1 MTFPCPDKSTQG
13 AETPISELPSF
24 VKDIRAAGSPFPAFH
39 YWQPER
45 TGDAAEDYECGRRH
59 FLEAVGFSRRPNA
72 QMFLAFVLV
81 AMFQN
86 LGEMESGFIDGLL
99 EAAQVGAVPPR
110 LTDEEI
116 AATDADPERLRVI
129 EGEMAAAIASK
140 AWLPDFL
147 RLTVL
152 RLLSGAEGEHI
163 GGAMTMIARMALNG
177 SRN

>member
-1 MTFPCPDKSTQG
+1 M
-13 AETPISELPSF
+13 
-24 VKDIRAAGSPFPAFH
+24 
-39 YWQPER
+39 
-45 TGDAAEDYECGRRH
+45 DYQWGRQH
-59 FLEAVGFSRRPNA
+59 FREAVAFSFRPNA
-72 QMFLAFVLV
+72 QMFLAHVLV

-86 LGEMESGFIDGLL
+86 LGSMEIGFIDGLL

-110 LTDEEI
+110 LTDEEV
-116 AATDADPERLRVI
+116 AAIEAAPEDGAKLRAV
-129 EGEMAAAIASK
+129 ESEMASAIASK
-140 AWLPDFL
+140 GWLPDFL

>member
-1 MTFPCPDKSTQG
+1 MMNDKSLKRTE
-13 AETPISELPSF
+13 APISELPAF
-24 VKDIRAAGSPFPAFH
+24 VKEIPAGGSAFPLVH
-39 YWQPER
+39 YWMPER
-45 TGDAAEDYECGRRH
+45 TGDPEIDYQSGKQH
-59 FLEAVGFSRRPNA
+59 FMEAVAFSFRPHA
-72 QMFLAFVLV
+72 QMFLAFVLM
-81 AMFQN
+81 AMFGN
-86 LGEMESGFIDGLL
+86 LSDMESGFIDGLL
-99 EAAQVGAVPPR
+99 EAAQVGAVPTR

-116 AATDADPERLRVI
+116 ASADDPERLRTI
-129 EGEMAAAIASK
+129 EGEMANAIATK

>member
-1 MTFPCPDKSTQG
+1 MTFTTRPNSQPD
-13 AETPISELPSF
+13 ATPLLGEFPSF
-24 VKDIRAAGSPFPAFH
+24 VKDIRAAGSPFPAVH
-39 YWQPER
+39 YWLPER

-59 FLEAVGFSRRPNA
+59 FREAVEVSRRPNS

-81 AMFQN
+81 AMFGN
-86 LGEMESGFIDGLL
+86 LSDMESGFIDGLL

-116 AATDADPERLRVI
+116 AATDSDPERLRTI
-129 EGEMAAAIASK
+129 EGEMAGAIGSK
-140 AWLPDFL
+140 AWLPDFM

>member
-1 MTFPCPDKSTQG
+1 MTVTRSNQQPEAVSL
-13 AETPISELPSF
+13 SELPSF
-24 VKDIRAAGSPFPAFH
+24 VKDIRATGSPFPALH
-39 YWQPER
+39 YWRPER

-59 FLEAVGFSRRPNA
+59 FREAVEVSRRPTG

-81 AMFQN
+81 AMFGN
-86 LGEMESGFIDGLL
+86 LSDMESGFIDGLL
-99 EAAQVGAVPPR
+99 EAAQVGTVPPR

-116 AATDADPERLRVI
+116 ASVDADPDQLRTI
-129 EGEMAAAIASK
+129 EGEMANAIATK